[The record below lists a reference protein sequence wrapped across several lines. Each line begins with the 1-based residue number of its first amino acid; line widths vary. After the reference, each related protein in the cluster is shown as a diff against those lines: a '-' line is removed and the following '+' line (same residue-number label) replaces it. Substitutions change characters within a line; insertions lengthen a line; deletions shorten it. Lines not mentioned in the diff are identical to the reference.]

1 MRQPSHSSWW
11 TWKPYGLLT
20 MKLEPNKKYKVID
33 KDLVNGYI
41 ILTGKQ
47 IEKTIEDAYKELQ
60 LEKNKWLLQKL
71 KETNLNYL
79 FKN

>member
-1 MRQPSHSSWW
+1 
-11 TWKPYGLLT
+11 

-33 KDLVNGYI
+33 NDLVNGYI

-47 IEKTIEDAYKELQ
+47 ITKTLEDAYKELQ
-60 LEKNKWLLQKL
+60 LEKDKRLLQKL

>member
-1 MRQPSHSSWW
+1 
-11 TWKPYGLLT
+11 

-47 IEKTIEDAYKELQ
+47 IEKTTEDAYKELQ
-60 LEKNKWLLQKL
+60 LEKNK
-71 KETNLNYL
+71 
-79 FKN
+79 

>member
-1 MRQPSHSSWW
+1 
-11 TWKPYGLLT
+11 
-20 MKLEPNKKYKVID
+20 MKLESNKKYKVID

-47 IEKTIEDAYKELQ
+47 IEKTIEDAYKELK
-60 LEKNKWLLQKL
+60 LEKNKWSLQKL

>member
-1 MRQPSHSSWW
+1 
-11 TWKPYGLLT
+11 

-33 KDLVNGYI
+33 NDLVNGYI
-41 ILTGKQ
+41 ILTGKE
-47 IEKTIEDAYKELQ
+47 ISKTIEDAYKELK
-60 LEKNKWLLQKL
+60 LEKDKWLLQKS

>member
-1 MRQPSHSSWW
+1 
-11 TWKPYGLLT
+11 

-47 IEKTIEDAYKELQ
+47 IEKTIEDAYKELK
-60 LEKNKWLLQKL
+60 LEKNKWLLQKS

>member
-1 MRQPSHSSWW
+1 
-11 TWKPYGLLT
+11 

-33 KDLVNGYI
+33 NDLVNGYI
-41 ILTGKQ
+41 ILTGKE
-47 IEKTIEDAYKELQ
+47 ISKTIDDTYKELQ
-60 LEKNKWLLQKL
+60 LEKDKWLLQKL

>member
-1 MRQPSHSSWW
+1 
-11 TWKPYGLLT
+11 
-20 MKLEPNKKYKVID
+20 MKLQPNKKYKVID

-60 LEKNKWLLQKL
+60 LKKNKWLLQKS

>member
-1 MRQPSHSSWW
+1 
-11 TWKPYGLLT
+11 

-47 IEKTIEDAYKELQ
+47 IEKFIEDAYKELK
-60 LEKNKWLLQKL
+60 LEKNK
-71 KETNLNYL
+71 
-79 FKN
+79 